1 VPVAV
6 AATREF
12 LDDLRRRAAPTQP
25 PETHETRR
33 VPCQD
38 RPCSLPFGHPGVHID
53 GTDWWANKGGT
64 FACPRCGQSTPHV
77 HPAAAARAPAAHGES
92 ATGEA
97 ALAAPGDGFRPW
109 KEEAIRWFGQLRDI
123 CKGASVGG
131 DTMADT
137 VGLCAWAIKLLRAGN
152 AASPPVPVAWGGA
165 AARAATVK
173 ESDHG

>member
-1 VPVAV
+1 VTHDEAMKQAKAYRGSVIQALATLLH
-6 AATREF
+6 AAN
-12 LDDLRRRAAPTQP
+12 DLAPEAEPDKYDAWRAL
-25 PETHETRR
+25 
-33 VPCQD
+33 VM
-38 RPCSLPFGHPGVHID
+38 
-53 GTDWWANKGGT
+53 K
-64 FACPRCGQSTPHV
+64 
-77 HPAAAARAPAAHGES
+77 ARQEYDALNRLRALAPAAHGES